1 MKILEQSTLDS
12 DIVDVDLEAK
22 IRRFLKVLHLNHYHN
37 IQFLDYSNLKLKTLK
52 YFELEVRLL
61 KVLLVL

>member
-1 MKILEQSTLDS
+1 MKIREQLTLDC

-22 IRRFLKVLHLNHYHN
+22 IRQFLKVLHLSHYRN
-37 IQFLDYSNLKLKTLK
+37 IQFQDYLNLNLKTLK
-52 YFELEVRLL
+52 YFELEVRLI